1 MNAWR
6 ITGWR
11 AILSNPP
18 FGRRLG
24 FALTPSLAAGWTTA
38 LAPNETRL
46 ALAGG
51 SFTSSR
57 FVNNTLW
64 RTDLWVAEGNLSS
77 NASWRLVADDLPP
90 VALPS
95 TPKSDANAFLT
106 DMGYFIADIE
116 GNTSSTTM
124 GFIEQS
130 SFNGKGTRVAVLA
143 VGGDW

>member
-64 RTDLWVAEGNLSS
+64 RTDLWVAEGNLSL
-77 NASWRLVADDLPP
+77 NASWRLVADVLPP

-95 TPKSDANAFLT
+95 TTQYEVKTFAT
-106 DMGYFIADIE
+106 DQGYFISDIV
-116 GNTSSTTM
+116 GNMSSTTI
-124 GFIEQS
+124 GRIEQS
-130 SFNGKGTRVAVLA
+130 SLNS
-143 VGGDW
+143 